1 MEKSMDPFFV
11 MSQLDL
17 KPTHAAVKNYYAALN
32 QFGQL
37 YIDHE
42 MAVRSAFQYLLSTS
56 GRKLKLTLVP
66 EFEIKR
72 KNSSIRV
79 DGALIDEFHLSHG
92 YWEAK
97 DEKDDLDRKG
107 EVAEKHG
114 LLLVDGQIPVP
125 DLRVEYETP
134 DLELRHVDLE
144 LATREGF
151 LCGAT
156 TAMGRP
162 VVELLQ

>member
-1 MEKSMDPFFV
+1 
-11 MSQLDL
+11 MSQLNL
-17 KPTHAAVKNYYAALN
+17 KPTHAAVKNYYNVLN

-37 YIDHE
+37 YVDHE
-42 MAVRSAFQYLLSTS
+42 MAVRSAFQYLLATS

-97 DEKDDLDRKG
+97 DEKDDLDREIKSKLERG
-107 EVAEKHG
+107 YPRKLCAESRG
-114 LLLVDGQIPVP
+114 PSRCSGYQIPES
-125 DLRVEYETP
+125 LC
-134 DLELRHVDLE
+134 ELCV
-144 LATREGF
+144 
-151 LCGAT
+151 LCGE
-156 TAMGRP
+156 RF
-162 VVELLQ
+162 